1 MTCSV
6 PAPGQGWGHGGGSG
20 QPFVFEELAPFRRE
34 RWQPKEGSPGQ
45 RDELS
50 TTRARAVGLQ
60 AGNENI
66 GARSKC
72 QGSAPRKRQAGL
84 HERVCRGTARGEKG
98 AVGRG
103 GRHRPRRGETTG
115 RDTRSGLASRKPL
128 ARASGN
134 FPHSK
139 DALMFGGRERSGI
152 AELKSRFHAKK
163 SSVDTAAISSWNGG

>member
-1 MTCSV
+1 M
-6 PAPGQGWGHGGGSG
+6 PGKRASKETSRT
-20 QPFVFEELAPFRRE
+20 PRE
-34 RWQPKEGSPGQ
+34 CAAGRPEG
-45 RDELS
+45 RKALW
-50 TTRARAVGLQ
+50 
-60 AGNENI
+60 AG
-66 GARSKC
+66 
-72 QGSAPRKRQAGL
+72 
-84 HERVCRGTARGEKG
+84 
-98 AVGRG
+98 G

-163 SSVDTAAISSWNGG
+163 SSIDTAAINSWNGG

>member
-1 MTCSV
+1 MPGKRASKETSRTPRASV
-6 PAPGQGWGHGGGSG
+6 PRDGQRGDRRCGQG
-20 QPFVFEELAPFRRE
+20 
-34 RWQPKEGSPGQ
+34 
-45 RDELS
+45 
-50 TTRARAVGLQ
+50 
-60 AGNENI
+60 
-66 GARSKC
+66 
-72 QGSAPRKRQAGL
+72 
-84 HERVCRGTARGEKG
+84 
-98 AVGRG
+98 G

-163 SSVDTAAISSWNGG
+163 SSVDTAAINSWNGG

>member
-20 QPFVFEELAPFRRE
+20 RPFVFEELAPFRRE

-45 RDELS
+45 RDELC

-98 AVGRG
+98 AVGG
-103 GRHRPRRGETTG
+103 GGVTGHGTGKRRGV
-115 RDTRSGLASRKPL
+115 TRSGLASRKPL

-163 SSVDTAAISSWNGG
+163 SSVDTAAINSWNGG

>member
-1 MTCSV
+1 MPGKRASKETSRTPRASV
-6 PAPGQGWGHGGGSG
+6 P
-20 QPFVFEELAPFRRE
+20 RD
-34 RWQPKEGSPGQ
+34 GQ
-45 RDELS
+45 RGE
-50 TTRARAVGLQ
+50 RRCGQ
-60 AGNENI
+60 AG
-66 GARSKC
+66 GCHR
-72 QGSAPRKRQAGL
+72 PW
-84 HERVCRGTARGEKG
+84 RGEM
-98 AVGRG
+98 
-103 GRHRPRRGETTG
+103 TG